1 MRCSK
6 RSTTKEVYSN
16 TSLLQ
21 GTKQNKKS
29 NKKLILQIKQLEKE
43 EQTKPKV
50 SRRKEI
56 QRSEQ
61 NIYEIEILKKEN
73 FNGNKSRFFEKINR
87 IDKLD

>member
-1 MRCSK
+1 MQQKKYHEGSLQQYK
-6 RSTTKEVYSN
+6 L
-16 TSLLQ
+16 TS
-21 GTKQNKKS
+21 GKKTKQNKKS